1 MNPMQK
7 MKELVKKLNEADA
20 AYFQKDNP
28 IMTDREYDA
37 MLLELTMLE
46 RATGIHFADSP
57 VGRVA
62 SDAKEG
68 LQTVRHSKPMLS
80 CQKTK
85 NVDDVLL
92 FSTGYDTVISWKMDG
107 LTLVLRYEA
116 GRFKQAITRGADG
129 IIGEDVTHTVRYLRN
144 IPPPRLPWP
153 PECSPDPVRR

>member
-62 SDAKEG
+62 SDFLTERSHG
-68 LQTVRHSKPMLS
+68 IRGVLS
-80 CQKTK
+80 P
-85 NVDDVLL
+85 
-92 FSTGYDTVISWKMDG
+92 
-107 LTLVLRYEA
+107 
-116 GRFKQAITRGADG
+116 QAPA
-129 IIGEDVTHTVRYLRN
+129 
-144 IPPPRLPWP
+144 
-153 PECSPDPVRR
+153 ECCM